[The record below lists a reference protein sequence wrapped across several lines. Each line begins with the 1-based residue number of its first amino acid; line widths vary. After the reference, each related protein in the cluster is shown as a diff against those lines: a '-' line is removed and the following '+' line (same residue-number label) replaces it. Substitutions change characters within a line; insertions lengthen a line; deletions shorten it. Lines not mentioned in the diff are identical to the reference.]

1 MLLYCLK
8 CKNNTENINLKVL
21 ETEISRT
28 MLSSKCYHQKKI
40 KIYETT
46 RSKRIISSLGIKTP
60 LSNIPLLGKI
70 LFS

>member
-28 MLSSKCYHQKKI
+28 MLSSKCYHQKKNQD
-40 KIYETT
+40 
-46 RSKRIISSLGIKTP
+46 L
-60 LSNIPLLGKI
+60 
-70 LFS
+70 